1 MTRVYSAIMATA
13 ILFMGLS
20 ASLGPKNIKGDDLV
34 SMIIKSI
41 PSSIEISSLIKET
54 GAGYNKSDLN
64 DPAAVEKYATSY
76 DRALNLGVYGTD
88 LGYASIYNKNQ
99 DVLDYLTAVKKMADG
114 LSIGQFFD
122 AATLK
127 DLASK
132 SGDLEE
138 LINTSTK
145 NLEDINNQLQTE
157 NREHLSVLFVTG
169 GWIES
174 AYLTSQIYNST
185 NNPKLKERLAEQKVI
200 LDQLLIALN
209 AHKMQPK
216 FSDLI
221 ADLKELEKVYRGVK
235 VSTVG
240 GNGKSEVVN
249 GELTASG
256 GGTTTYE
263 MSDADA
269 KMATALIKNIRN
281 KIVK

>member
-1 MTRVYSAIMATA
+1 MATA
-13 ILFMGLS
+13 ILFLGLS
-20 ASLGPKNIKGDDLV
+20 ATLGPKGIKGDDLV

-54 GAGYNKSDLN
+54 GAGYNKSELN

-132 SGDLEE
+132 SGNLEE

-169 GWIES
+169 GWLES
-174 AYLTSQIYNST
+174 AYLTSQIYSNS
-185 NNPKLKERLAEQKVI
+185 NNSKLKERLAEQKVI
-200 LDQLLIALN
+200 VDQLLIALN

-216 FSDLI
+216 FNDLI
-221 ADLKELEKVYRGVK
+221 ADLKELEKVYRNVK
-235 VSTVG
+235 VSTSGSG
-240 GNGKSEVVN
+240 GSTEEVN
-249 GELTASG
+249 GELVASG

-281 KIVK
+281 KIIK